1 MQIKSLDHVGI
12 RVMNFDIAIGFY
24 EKLGFL
30 VTRNDQKEHVVVLE
44 HDSGIE
50 INLLDSGNDDNN
62 QKNVLMD
69 IEKKFPGYTHY
80 AIEVDS
86 AEKAKKFLESINL
99 IVTEG
104 PVTFGDGKT
113 SVFIRDPDKNVI
125 EFTQLPVLRR

>member
-1 MQIKSLDHVGI
+1 MKIKSLDHVGI
-12 RVMNFDIAIGFY
+12 RVMKFDRAIEFY
-24 EKLGFL
+24 EKLGFS
-30 VTRNDQKEHVVVLE
+30 VTRQDPEEHVVVLK
-44 HDSGIE
+44 HDGGVE

-69 IEKKFPGYTHY
+69 IEVKYPGYTHY

-86 AEKAKKFLESINL
+86 AEKTKLYLESIGL
-99 IVTEG
+99 AVTEG

-125 EFTQLPVLRR
+125 EFTQLP